1 MSETRIRPITRA
13 ALQKAG
19 YLYADTVQEAFGKYE
34 GGILSAQ
41 TREDMREF
49 LREVERQNQGAM
61 YGDFYYP
68 VLGKEQKEAF
78 LAGLSPD
85 QRRTLETLD
94 VEAGEIYFP
103 VSGEVLDLLF
113 EITASEWLFSSF
125 YGGRRKVLIWGNYGL
140 QFPIFCEDEETMGF
154 YRELAGNYR
163 VRWSK

>member
-68 VLGKEQKEAF
+68 VLEKNTILRNYAQSGENIARFLLENGLRRPVYCGYPNESFRRFVEVLGKAGICFNPENL
-78 LAGLSPD
+78 LAEP
-85 QRRTLETLD
+85 
-94 VEAGEIYFP
+94 GEI
-103 VSGEVLDLLF
+103 
-113 EITASEWLFSSF
+113 
-125 YGGRRKVLIWGNYGL
+125 
-140 QFPIFCEDEETMGF
+140 
-154 YRELAGNYR
+154 
-163 VRWSK
+163 